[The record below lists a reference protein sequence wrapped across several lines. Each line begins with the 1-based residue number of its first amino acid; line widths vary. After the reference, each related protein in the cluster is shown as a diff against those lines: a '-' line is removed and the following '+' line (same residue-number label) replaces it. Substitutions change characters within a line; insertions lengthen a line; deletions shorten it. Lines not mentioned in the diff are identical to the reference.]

1 MVGKKSS
8 GFLHST
14 GQRRTIDSSKSYAL
28 FVKIG
33 SPSDLHTNGTMI
45 VGTGS
50 GPTETRIGNLIKT
63 VSWLDR
69 RRALTLFSIGGLAS
83 RIVNIIGRLAL
94 VPINIQVFRNWV
106 CEIA

>member
-1 MVGKKSS
+1 MVCKKSE
-8 GFLHST
+8 GFLHSSV
-14 GQRRTIDSSKSYAL
+14 QRRTIDSSKSYAL

-33 SPSDLHTNGTMI
+33 LPSDLPTNGTMI

-50 GPTETRIGNLIKT
+50 GPTGTRIGNLIKT

-69 RRALTLFSIGGLAS
+69 RRALTLFSIGPLPS
-83 RIVNIIGRLAL
+83 PIVNIIGSFAL
-94 VPINIQVFRNWV
+94 FPINIQAFRNWV

>member
-8 GFLHST
+8 GFLHSS
-14 GQRRTIDSSKSYAL
+14 GQRRTIYSSKSYAL

-33 SPSDLHTNGTMI
+33 SPSDLPTNGTMI

-50 GPTETRIGNLIKT
+50 GPTGTRIGNLIKT

-69 RRALTLFSIGGLAS
+69 PRALTRVSIRRLPS
-83 RIVNIIGRLAL
+83 RILNHIGRWAL
-94 VPINIQVFRNWV
+94 VPINLHAF
-106 CEIA
+106 